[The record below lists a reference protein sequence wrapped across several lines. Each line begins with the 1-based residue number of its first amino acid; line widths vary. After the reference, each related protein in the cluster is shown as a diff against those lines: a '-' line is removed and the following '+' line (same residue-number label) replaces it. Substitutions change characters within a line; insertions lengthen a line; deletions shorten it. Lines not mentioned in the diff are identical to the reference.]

1 MEYGGCGVG
10 VRWSAAA
17 EMSTS
22 TSSTSVSETWIAR
35 ECFHV
40 LSHNTTTRPVKRM
53 NGVVRCVVRSHCH
66 LGPEQEISWHLY
78 YI

>member
-1 MEYGGCGVG
+1 MVVVVLVCGG
-10 VRWSAAA
+10 VRRLRCLLLRLLRQCG
-17 EMSTS
+17 
-22 TSSTSVSETWIAR
+22 IAR

-78 YI
+78 YM